1 MLNKAFDCVDDNK
14 LWKILKEMG
23 IPDHL
28 TCVLGNLY
36 AGQEATVKMDMEEW
50 TGSKLGKEYK
60 KAYLTSLFNLN
71 AEYTMQNSRLGDTQA
86 GVKIARRNINNL
98 RCADDT
104 LQMAER
110 KEVLKILLM
119 RVKEKSA
126 KVGLKLN
133 IKQNKIM
140 SSCPITSW

>member
-1 MLNKAFDCVDDNK
+1 MSPCSLNF
-14 LWKILKEMG
+14 
-23 IPDHL
+23 H
-28 TCVLGNLY
+28 
-36 AGQEATVKMDMEEW
+36 
-50 TGSKLGKEYK
+50 
-60 KAYLTSLFNLN
+60 
-71 AEYTMQNSRLGDTQA
+71 AEYIYAAQRNAGLDESQA
-86 GVKIARRNINNL
+86 AIKIARRYINTL
-98 RCADDT
+98 MYADDT

-140 SSCPITSW
+140 SSCPITS